1 MKNSKQYSKEIE
13 KLFRSLKIR
22 SSKVKFPAY
31 TDPVDAVIYAALSE
45 YMPDPAAKTACR
57 KLGRHFVDWND
68 LRVSRS
74 EEILDVLG
82 NNSKDYEKIAS
93 ELTRMLNAIFN
104 RYHTVSLMSLTE
116 IGKKQAKSEL
126 QELDG
131 ITPFVVNYCVL
142 TALHGHAIPL
152 SEKMVDCLRLN
163 KLVHPGADYDT
174 IKGFLERQITSAHA
188 YQFYTFLKRLSEK
201 MPKSYKKK
209 LEAEKAEQEKKE
221 KVAQKAAAKKSVTK
235 KSVTKKI
242 VAKKTKKSPVRKT
255 AAKKKTTAKAAKKKT
270 AKKTVQKKTKPKK

>member
-1 MKNSKQYSKEIE
+1 MKNSKKYSKEIE

-45 YMPDPAAKTACR
+45 YMADPAAKTACR

-82 NNSKDYEKIAS
+82 NDSKDYEEIAS
-93 ELTRMLNAIFN
+93 ELTRMLNAVFN
-104 RYHTVSLMSLTE
+104 RYHAVTLMSLTE
-116 IGKKQAKSEL
+116 IGKKQAKTEL

-142 TALHGHAIPL
+142 TSLHGHAIPL

-209 LEAEKAEQEKKE
+209 LEAGKAEQEKKE
-221 KVAQKAAAKKSVTK
+221 KVAQKAPAKKAVTK
-235 KSVTKKI
+235 KT
-242 VAKKTKKSPVRKT
+242 VAKKTKKSPVRKS

-270 AKKTVQKKTKPKK
+270 AKNTVKKKTKAKK